1 MEILRVENL
10 TKTYGSGEAE
20 VKALNDVSFTVE
32 KGDFVAIIG
41 PSGSGKSTLLHIL
54 GGVDRPTSGKVFIE
68 GTDLYAL
75 NETKLAVFRRRQIG
89 LIYQFY
95 NLIPVLNVEEN
106 ITLPLLLD
114 EHKPDRQ
121 QLSEMLAT
129 LNLTDRSKHLPNQLS
144 GGQQQRVSIARAL
157 AMNPDILFFDE
168 PTSALDPELTG
179 EILKV
184 MRGLAAEHMTMVVVT
199 HEMKFA
205 HDVADHVVF
214 MDGGS
219 VLEDGTPDELFSHT
233 KNERTRAF
241 LTRFNENS

>member
-1 MEILRVENL
+1 MSSEILKVEGIRKSFDGEEILRGISLSVRE
-10 TKTYGSGEAE
+10 GEVLA
-20 VKALNDVSFTVE
+20 V
-32 KGDFVAIIG
+32 IG
-41 PSGSGKSTLLHIL
+41 PSGSGKSTLLRCISQL
-54 GGVDRPTSGKVFIE
+54 ETVDSGMISICGKVLVKNGPE
-68 GTDLYAL
+68 GKAVYADRNTRREIGRHVGL
-75 NETKLAVFRRRQIG
+75 VFQNFNLFPHHTVLRNIADAPVHVLRKSRREA
-89 LIYQFY
+89 
-95 NLIPVLNVEEN
+95 EEAARA
-106 ITLPLLLD
+106 LLEKMD
-114 EHKPDRQ
+114 
-121 QLSEMLAT
+121 LSEKA
-129 LNLTDRSKHLPNQLS
+129 DAYPCQLS

-157 AMNPDILFFDE
+157 AMN
-168 PTSALDPELTG
+168 PELTG